1 MNTQVGILKNRAMF
15 DRIAS
20 YANIQLGSLTPKRFH
35 KCEAV
40 SLNTHAYTK
49 LSLVKRDKVS
59 FKGFLSP
66 VGFAIRE

>member
-1 MNTQVGILKNRAMF
+1 MNTQVGILKNHAMF

-40 SLNTHAYTK
+40 SLNTHAYAK